1 MATIQE
7 VQFDSPIYYVG
18 QRVRVEFE
26 FRLYGVPTDPTVIQV
41 AARNP
46 VTESTVFLVYPNASL
61 TRVGTGLYEADF
73 MVSDPGQWHFRAE
86 GAGVVDAVT
95 EVHLDV
101 LASTTVY

>member
-26 FRLYGVPTDPTVIQV
+26 FRLFGVPTDPTIIQV
-41 AARNP
+41 SARNP
-46 VTESTVFLVYPNASL
+46 VTESVVFLVFPNSSL
-61 TRVGTGLYEADF
+61 IKVGVGVYEADF
-73 MVSDPGQWHFRAE
+73 VVSSPGQWHFRAE

-101 LASTTVY
+101 LASTVN